1 MRTDSVSYNEHRYY
15 VGKFSV
21 KLFKMKRFLQSLSCH
36 GCFDASSHI
45 EFLIIVRTFES
56 RFMCWEFAG
65 WLTYVAT
72 RQLIIFSA
80 SFNSIWGWLCDSQQ
94 PYFVS
99 VFFSDRFCKTY
110 CSTVFWTFKTISL
123 DLKAGFDVA
132 ENRTEHQTDVV
143 AFCILKIITQS
154 LSFRFFCLLSFL
166 SRDL

>member
-1 MRTDSVSYNEHRYY
+1 MNTVITLVNSVSNCSRWRDFCKAWVATAALTRVLISGSY
-15 VGKFSV
+15 
-21 KLFKMKRFLQSLSCH
+21 
-36 GCFDASSHI
+36 I